1 MEPLSPNYL
10 GLFLCCVEV
19 DDERNDLSPG
29 NYNDIK
35 REMPVS
41 QSVSHLTNNQKPVF
55 GKTILALIY
64 LGVSKKARSDQQQQR
79 NEGIRTSG
87 LKRRDL

>member
-1 MEPLSPNYL
+1 M
-10 GLFLCCVEV
+10 FLCCV